1 MLGPHATG
9 PSLSA
14 KPDRP
19 PRDRSRHG
27 KCTVEWNLD
36 FTTTAAP
43 SPATHAASASRP
55 HPTLSRPILRMYSP
69 RPGVPDRTYTSHH
82 HQRLDRQLDCRI
94 NGPDAR
100 LKALAN
106 CCFVARAV
114 AVIWLPLRPL
124 LNPKRK
130 SKIESGSPSAC
141 PVFLIAEVS
150 AEPCMNATTRLV
162 ISERSLPGE
171 RPEREIAGPTV
182 AHLPPRLTLLAAG
195 LTSADCLLCA

>member
-1 MLGPHATG
+1 M
-9 PSLSA
+9 PS
-14 KPDRP
+14 R
-19 PRDRSRHG
+19 
-27 KCTVEWNLD
+27 
-36 FTTTAAP
+36 
-43 SPATHAASASRP
+43 
-55 HPTLSRPILRMYSP
+55 LRE
-69 RPGVPDRTYTSHH
+69 SHF
-82 HQRLDRQLDCRI
+82 CI
-94 NGPDAR
+94 
-100 LKALAN
+100 
-106 CCFVARAV
+106 VARAV

-195 LTSADCLLCA
+195 LTGADCLLCA